1 MATKSFAADIVGD
14 TASAGYFITNILQAS
29 TEYSI
34 IGKSLDGTI
43 LLCYECARRLY
54 GYEPEEVIGKANSSS
69 LHVPEDVQASK
80 PRKILNACVAR
91 NPWAGWLN
99 VLLRWNYE
107 GTI

>member
-1 MATKSFAADIVGD
+1 MATKSFGATIYGD
-14 TASAGYFITNILQAS
+14 TASADYFIANILQAC

-34 IGKSLDGTI
+34 TGKSPDGAI
-43 LLCYECARRLY
+43 LLCNECARRPY

-99 VLLRWNYE
+99 VLLRWN